1 MTIQDEIN
9 ARTIKTVKQA
19 QDFAIDTI
27 TAVADRVTPLLPK
40 VDSLPFGV
48 GENLPKPSEVVEK
61 AFDLSAVL
69 LASAKNVALEAT
81 KAFYPQATKPA
92 TKATTVK
99 AAAKSAAETAA
110 STN

>member
-19 QDFAIDTI
+19 QNFAIETI

-40 VDSLPFGV
+40 VESLPF

-69 LASAKNVALEAT
+69 LAGAKNIAVEAA
-81 KAFYPQATKPA
+81 KAFYPQAAKPA
-92 TKATTVK
+92 AKAPTAK
-99 AAAKSAAETAA
+99 PAAKPAATAAA